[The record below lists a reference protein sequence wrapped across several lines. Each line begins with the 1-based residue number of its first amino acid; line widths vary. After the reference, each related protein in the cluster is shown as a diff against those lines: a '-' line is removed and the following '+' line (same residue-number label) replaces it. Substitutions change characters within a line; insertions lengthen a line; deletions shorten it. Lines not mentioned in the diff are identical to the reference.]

1 MIPTFPL
8 GVFRDIDRSAEIHP
22 APKELKQP
30 AQPLVAPTPAP
41 ASQGAVARGELK
53 DVALTLS
60 GFGGQGVL
68 FAGLLLAEGAVRE
81 GLEVSWI
88 PSYGPEM
95 RGGTA
100 HCHLRLSRSPI
111 ASPWINRPSALIAF
125 NQPSI
130 EKFAHKL
137 LPGGLLLVN
146 SSLVT
151 DVTDRKDILIVKVP
165 AFEIAESLGNP
176 KAANMVLVGAYLEIT
191 QALKT
196 ESIHAAFVENGIKP
210 NMIKGNMEAI
220 EAGRELVRGIRLNK

>member
-1 MIPTFPL
+1 
-8 GVFRDIDRSAEIHP
+8 
-22 APKELKQP
+22 
-30 AQPLVAPTPAP
+30 
-41 ASQGAVARGELK
+41 
-53 DVALTLS
+53 
-60 GFGGQGVL
+60 L

-100 HCHLRLSRSPI
+100 HCHLRLARSPI

-137 LPGGLLLVN
+137 IPGGLLLVN

-151 DVTDRKDILIVKVP
+151 DVTDRQDIQIVKVP
-165 AFEIAESLGNP
+165 AYEIAENLGNP
-176 KAANMVLVGAYLEIT
+176 KATNMVMLGAYLEIT

-196 ESIHAAFVENGIKP
+196 ESIHDAFVEKGIKP
-210 NMIKGNMEAI
+210 NMVKGNMAAI